1 MINEEKIET
10 NSWDSIDDF
19 IRVLREMKS
28 GKWNWYK
35 NSKCKYVD
43 LRVDMRDGACI
54 IRDRNGN
61 RISPKELAHQYE
73 LPK

>member
-10 NSWDSIDDF
+10 NSWDIIDDF
-19 IRVLREMKS
+19 IQVLQEMKS

-35 NSKCKYVD
+35 NSRCKYVN
-43 LRVDMRDGACI
+43 LQVSMRDCACI

-61 RISPKELAHQYE
+61 RISPKELAYQYE